1 MPNAHLLSAALICC
15 AIVSQAQDGWSTLNI
30 PDAGRYDD
38 ICFVNDS
45 VGWVAGGP
53 SGWIR
58 KTVNRGETWT
68 LQYTSPGYLRSIEFI
83 NADTGFVGSLDGPVY
98 RTNNGGATW
107 VDISP
112 SISPPPQGIC
122 GLSAPTSDV
131 IYGCGVWSQPAYVIK
146 SVNGGEDWTTIDMSA
161 YATRLVDIF
170 FTSPDTGFAT
180 GTGNPG
186 NEGGIILYTTDGGA
200 TWTPKFMT
208 NMISDIVWKIQKLD
222 DVHWYASI
230 YSDPINDDTRTLRSN
245 DGGMT
250 WTMIMVDDT
259 YTYTEAV
266 GFLNT
271 QLGWTGGGGRLWETA
286 DGGDTWE
293 EIFIGYEFN
302 RFWRMNDSTAYLT
315 GARVYKYEQELATGI
330 TPLPPR
336 ILLHRLSTT
345 PNPTA
350 GRITVTLTLD
360 RRTMVDLNLLAANGA
375 TTQQLMH
382 RKAEQGEYTFIVELE
397 AAKGAAYFVVLRT
410 NEGMQ
415 YEKVVV
421 AGLD

>member
-1 MPNAHLLSAALICC
+1 MLHAHLLSSILICC
-15 AIVSQAQDGWSTLNI
+15 AFVSQAQNGWSTLNI

-58 KTVNRGETWT
+58 KTVNRGQTWT
-68 LQYTSPGYLRSIEFI
+68 LQYTSPAYLRSIEFI
-83 NADTGFVGSLDGPVY
+83 NADTGFAGSLDGPVY
-98 RTNNGGATW
+98 RTNNGGTTW

-112 SISPPPQGIC
+112 GITPPPQGVC
-122 GLSAPTSDV
+122 GLSAPTDDV

-186 NEGGIILYTTDGGA
+186 SEGGIILYTTDGGA

-208 NMISDIVWKIQKLD
+208 NTISDIVWKIQKLD

-250 WTMIMVDDT
+250 WTMITVDNT

-266 GFLNT
+266 GFINT
-271 QLGWTGGGGRLWETA
+271 QLGWTGGGGRLWETV

-293 EIFIGYEFN
+293 EIFIGHEFN

-315 GARVYKYEQELATGI
+315 GAKVYKYEQDLSTG
-330 TPLPPR
+330 TTVLPPR
-336 ILLHRLSTT
+336 NLLHRLSAT
-345 PNPTA
+345 PNPTN
-350 GRITVTLTLD
+350 GRITVTLSLD
-360 RRTMVDLNLLAANGA
+360 RGTMVDLNLLAANGA
-375 TTQQLMH
+375 MTQQLMH
-382 RKAEQGEYTFIVELE
+382 RKAEKGEYAFTVDLDVS
-397 AAKGAAYFVVLRT
+397 KSGAYFIVLRT

-415 YEKVVV
+415 YEKVI
-421 AGLD
+421 LSE